1 MLSKTVI
8 EAPLRVLVVD
18 ATENVEGFEWEVA
31 SRLLAVLGKRGVA
44 LVDDEPLKVADV
56 SDIGRRADAVS
67 AATCVVLLGSEHGP
81 PGRGLAVWEWI
92 GSNVAGPKLAVVC
105 QWGAGDWRLTDAVL
119 EAPTRWAPIGIA
131 QESAVSPREGGLF
144 LLKFLTE
151 MDLHS
156 DERMS
161 GRMAWFS
168 WKKADELVK
177 RRGMAV
183 RFGLRA

>member
-8 EAPLRVLVVD
+8 DAPFRVLLID
-18 ATENVEGFEWEVA
+18 ATGNVGGFEWETS
-31 SRLLAVLGKRGVA
+31 SRLLSALGRRGVA
-44 LVDDEPLKVADV
+44 LVDVEPLKVEDV
-56 SDIGRRADAVS
+56 SDIGRRTDALS
-67 AATCVVLLGSEHGP
+67 TATCVVLLASEQGP

-92 GSNVAGPKLAVVC
+92 GSNVAGPKLAAVC
-105 QWGAGDWRLTDAVL
+105 QWGAQDPALTDAVL
-119 EAPTRWAPIGIA
+119 KAPSAWAPIGIA
-131 QESAVSPREGGLF
+131 PETAVGPREGGLF

-156 DERMS
+156 DERMT
-161 GRMAWFS
+161 GRMAWFA
-168 WKKADELVK
+168 WRKADELVK